1 MKKVLGVAMWV
12 GTTIVVSTATLLAIR
27 YIGPLQRLAG
37 LQPAAAVIESLF
49 APAIPEGVRHFLPF
63 SAGYRLL
70 DAGPNFEA
78 PVAIADLLGRPQ
90 YALIFGG
97 YALISLTI
105 GTLLLY
111 RRDSN

>member
-1 MKKVLGVAMWV
+1 MVVRRREPVRPGHSGR
-12 GTTIVVSTATLLAIR
+12 GT
-27 YIGPLQRLAG
+27 
-37 LQPAAAVIESLF
+37 
-49 APAIPEGVRHFLPF
+49 HFLPF

-78 PVAIADLLGRPQ
+78 PVTIADLLARPQ

-97 YALISLTI
+97 YALISLAV
-105 GTLLLY
+105 GAVLLY